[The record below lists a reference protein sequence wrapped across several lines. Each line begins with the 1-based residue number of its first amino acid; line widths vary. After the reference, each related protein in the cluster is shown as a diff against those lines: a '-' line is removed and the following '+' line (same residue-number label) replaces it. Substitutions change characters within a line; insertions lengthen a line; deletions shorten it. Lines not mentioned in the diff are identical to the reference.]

1 MSDPVILTAID
12 GSQNALVAAAV
23 AARFSRLLGAHLGL
37 VTALHI
43 ASDPLGFGGAL
54 FSSGLTDRLLAEAR
68 LEAESNLRAV
78 AERIAE
84 HCGIRLPEYFLLEG
98 APELEIPRLVQSNSD
113 ISMVVL
119 GQRGFGT
126 ESKPKGLP
134 HLLGGLG
141 AKLSLTLSV
150 PVLLVPPNIDLDQL
164 CAPVWNADQAEG
176 VL

>member
-1 MSDPVILTAID
+1 MSDQVILTAID

-23 AARFSRLLGAHLGL
+23 AARFSRLLGMHLGL

-43 ASDPLGFGGAL
+43 PGDPLGFGAAL

-68 LEAESNLRAV
+68 LEAESNLCAV
-78 AERIAE
+78 AARIAE
-84 HCGIRLPEYFLLEG
+84 HCGIPLPEYFLLEG
-98 APELEIPRLVQSNSD
+98 APEQEIPRLVQSNPEV
-113 ISMVVL
+113 SMVVL

-150 PVLLVPPNIDLDQL
+150 PVLLVPPDMNLDQL
-164 CAPVWNADQAEG
+164 CAPICDTDQDKG
-176 VL
+176 VR